1 MNFPLWYFTL
11 SYVMWDLLE
20 SVCKLQDIYYTCKAY
35 LILFR
40 HIFFCFINQYK
51 QNAIL
56 RWDEFHFVISY
67 MTQTG
72 HFFVMH
78 VINCVHM
85 KMLSSFNGGC
95 EEFLVFLELKMVY
108 KDMLYKCNTC
118 LEAYKHFLR
127 SLTWHRKA

>member
-1 MNFPLWYFTL
+1 MNFLLRYITL

-56 RWDEFHFVISY
+56 RWDEFYFVISY

-72 HFFVMH
+72 HVFVMH
-78 VINCVHM
+78 VMNFFHM

-127 SLTWHRKA
+127 NLTWHRKA